1 MSGERK
7 KLPRNLVGW
16 MMGGAIGLLLIAV
29 WLTHGSDL
37 GQAELNR
44 KAEEAKKK
52 AEAERFEARITDP
65 KRRTE
70 EAMAESEKAVGRS
83 PAASAGEPAAAP
95 PVPVDTAATALELRK
110 LEELRAHLGA
120 RTPPQGAGMAQV
132 GMGNAPQARPG
143 SASPAAPGSPS
154 PDGQSFVMFSAGS
167 QGQAAPSSGSAD
179 GGVLKPLTQPLGSQ
193 PDAASQPPQDARVA
207 AAQRELDAAKAQAA
221 AAQAPKAPEKKG
233 DTAGERWL
241 FDQQSAAT
249 KELPPNLVAT
259 RNRALYWLSAGTVIQ
274 AVLQSAV
281 DTSLPG
287 TVVARVT
294 QPIYDSRYGQY
305 LVLPAGSRLIGR
317 YSSAVQ
323 DGQNRV
329 LLAFDRLVT
338 PAGGEVALGNMSA
351 SDALGRAGVEGE
363 LHSYFWR
370 RMGISILLAVE
381 GAALERMSPQQTT
394 TGAGGQTVTGR
405 SGSAAAQIITNTANQ
420 ELQRQ
425 YAVQPKITLNPGQLV
440 SIVTTGSIEIPPD
453 ANTR

>member
-1 MSGERK
+1 
-7 KLPRNLVGW
+7 
-16 MMGGAIGLLLIAV
+16 MGGAIGLLLIAV

-70 EAMAESEKAVGRS
+70 EAMAESEKAAGRA
-83 PAASAGEPAAAP
+83 PAASAAESSALP
-95 PVPVDTAATALELRK
+95 PVPVDTTATAFELQK

-120 RTPPQGAGMAQV
+120 RPQGAGMTQGGA
-132 GMGNAPQARPG
+132 GGAAAARP
-143 SASPAAPGSPS
+143 ASPPTQMAAGSPS
-154 PDGQSFVMFSAGS
+154 APAEGSSFVMFSAGS
-167 QGQAAPSSGSAD
+167 QGQQSAPPQGQTE
-179 GGVLKPLTQPLGSQ
+179 GGVLKPLTQPLGQ
-193 PDAASQPPQDARVA
+193 PADPAAQAPEDARVA

-221 AAQAPKAPEKKG
+221 AAQAPKTPEKKG

-241 FDQQSAAT
+241 FDQQSAAV
-249 KELPPNLVAT
+249 KEVPPNLVAT

-425 YAVQPKITLNPGQLV
+425 YAVQPKITLDPGQLV
-440 SIVTTGSIEIPPD
+440 SIVTTGSIEIPPA